1 MVSVLSLLLL
11 VLIIAASGGAKL
23 PPPYR
28 CHSRSSFHTAFI
40 ASSSPSFHRDVTA
53 TALYVSSTE
62 EDQDCCNDVLLGR
75 RRWIRDMII
84 FGSSSIAAAR
94 GASASTVTAIS
105 SPSPGN
111 TYITSSPSILC
122 NPTIESYRKGSNK
135 IHIIGTAHVSSASAT
150 LAGEVV
156 KEIQPTAVFIE
167 LDPQRINRAFRNG
180 RITRPINIL
189 YFVESKGGQV
199 TLKSATLLPQDF
211 EKNTKGLF
219 GKFMAFAAKNP
230 IQEMYEGL
238 EAQGIT
244 PGEEFITAVE
254 AGIQNNSIIVLGDR
268 PMDITLRRLARALLF
283 DTDPKKLVEADKVIT
298 QKMKDQVPEIKE
310 WERQMKESGQEM
322 KELSSDEFTI
332 LVERLKTKEMTM
344 TLMNEVKKASPAL
357 YQALVGERD
366 VFMSR
371 AMDTVASSLSS
382 LIMVPSSEEGGVE
395 MISVVGLGHVE
406 GIGRELMTMGWSKF
420 SPAHCR

>member
-1 MVSVLSLLLL
+1 ML
-11 VLIIAASGGAKL
+11 IAASGWAK
-23 PPPYR
+23 PTPYC
-28 CHSRSSFHTAFI
+28 CHRRSSFYTAFI
-40 ASSSPSFHRDVTA
+40 ASSPSFHRDVTA
-53 TALYVSSTE
+53 TALHVSPTK
-62 EDQDCCNDVLLGR
+62 EDQDCKDLLVGR
-75 RRWIRDMII
+75 RRWIRDMIM

-94 GASASTVTAIS
+94 GASASTAIS
-105 SPSPGN
+105 SPSN
-111 TYITSSPSILC
+111 TYITSPSMLLC
-122 NPTIESYRKGSNK
+122 DPTIESYHKGTNK

-150 LAGEVV
+150 LVGEVV

-211 EKNTKGLF
+211 EKKTKGLF
-219 GKFMAFAAKNP
+219 GKLMAFAAKNP

-244 PGEEFITAVE
+244 PGEEFVTAVE

-268 PMDITLRRLARALLF
+268 PMDITLRRLAKALLF

-298 QKMKDQVPEIKE
+298 QKMKDQVPELKQ

-322 KELSSDEFTI
+322 KELSSDEFAI

-382 LIMVPSSEEGGVE
+382 LIMVPSSAGGVK
-395 MISVVGLGHVE
+395 MISVVGLGHVD

-420 SPAHCR
+420 SPANCR

>member
-1 MVSVLSLLLL
+1 MFSVLLLML
-11 VLIIAASGGAKL
+11 IAASGGAK

-28 CHSRSSFHTAFI
+28 CHRRSSFYMAFI
-40 ASSSPSFHRDVTA
+40 ASSPSFRRDVTA
-53 TALYVSSTE
+53 TALSVSSNE
-62 EDQDCCNDVLLGR
+62 ENTDCNDVLLGR

-84 FGSSSIAAAR
+84 FGSSSITAAR
-94 GASASTVTAIS
+94 GASASTATAIS
-105 SPSPGN
+105 SPSPSN
-111 TYITSSPSILC
+111 TYISSPSILC

-180 RITRPINIL
+180 RINRPINIL

-199 TLKSATLLPQDF
+199 TLTSATLLPQDF
-211 EKNTKGLF
+211 EKNKKGLF
-219 GKFMAFAAKNP
+219 GKLMAFAAKNP

-254 AGIQNNSIIVLGDR
+254 AGIQSNSIIVLGDR
-268 PMDITLRRLARALLF
+268 PMDITLRRLAKALLF

-371 AMDTVASSLSS
+371 AMDTVTSSLSS
-382 LIMVPSSEEGGVE
+382 LMVIPSPEGRVE
-395 MISVVGLGHVE
+395 IISVVGLGHVD
-406 GIGRELMTMGWSKF
+406 GIGRELMALGWSKF
-420 SPAHCR
+420 SPANCR

>member
-1 MVSVLSLLLL
+1 MFSVLLLML
-11 VLIIAASGGAKL
+11 IAASGGAK

-28 CHSRSSFHTAFI
+28 CHRRSSFYTAFI
-40 ASSSPSFHRDVTA
+40 ASSPSFHRDVTA
-53 TALYVSSTE
+53 TALSVSSNE
-62 EDQDCCNDVLLGR
+62 ENTDCNDVLLGR
-75 RRWIRDMII
+75 RRWIRDMIV

-94 GASASTVTAIS
+94 GASASTATAIS
-105 SPSPGN
+105 SPSPSN
-111 TYITSSPSILC
+111 TYITSSPSILLC
-122 NPTIESYRKGSNK
+122 DPTIESYRKGSNK

-156 KEIQPTAVFIE
+156 KEIQPTAVFLE

-180 RITRPINIL
+180 RINRPINIL

-211 EKNTKGLF
+211 EKNKKGLF
-219 GKFMAFAAKNP
+219 GKLMAFAAKNP

-254 AGIQNNSIIVLGDR
+254 AGIQSNSIIVLGDR
-268 PMDITLRRLARALLF
+268 PMDITLRRLAKALLF

-310 WERQMKESGQEM
+310 WERHMKESGQEM

-371 AMDTVASSLSS
+371 AMDTIASSLSS
-382 LIMVPSSEEGGVE
+382 LIMVPSLSEGGVE
-395 MISVVGLGHVE
+395 MISVVGLGHVD
-406 GIGRELMTMGWSKF
+406 GIGSELMTMGWSKF
-420 SPAHCR
+420 SPANCR